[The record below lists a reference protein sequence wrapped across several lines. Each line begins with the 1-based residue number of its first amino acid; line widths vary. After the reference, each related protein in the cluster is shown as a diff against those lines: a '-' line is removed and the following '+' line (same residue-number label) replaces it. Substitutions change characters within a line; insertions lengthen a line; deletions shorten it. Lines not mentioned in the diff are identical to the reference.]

1 MRFRI
6 LGPLEVAGDPDPA
19 SAGLHTPG
27 PAKIRV
33 VLGTLLARPNQVV
46 SAEAL
51 IDELWP
57 ESPPR
62 TALQTL
68 HVYVSQVRKCLMA
81 ASPRHG
87 QDTLVTQRPGY
98 LLRVASDEL
107 DLTLFERLHEQ
118 GRAAV
123 QAGAYDRAADLLAEA
138 QDLWRGPL
146 LSDTPH
152 GPILQTAA
160 ARLHE
165 ARPAALEL
173 RIGAD
178 LRLGRHRELV
188 AELSALVTEHPLR
201 EELHAQLMTALY
213 RSERLPEALRAYA
226 RVRRTLVE
234 ELGVEPG
241 PRLRALHR
249 QLLAADT
256 APTPALG
263 PWADSGPAG
272 GHAAAPWTH
281 AGQTVPGAANRTP
294 THGGSADFAARGG
307 PAAARPASHAP
318 ADGRAFAASTYVGQA
333 GGGVAAP
340 GTGDGASVAARSV
353 GEGAVGGGLGS
364 GTSVPGG
371 RGADGSAAPAPAHRT
386 GSTGATVPPG
396 HGGSVPLGLT
406 AWLPAED
413 PVLVGRSGELA
424 RLTELLRGATAGS
437 WAAVTGQPGSG
448 KTALAVA
455 AARRAADAYPDGVL
469 FLDLCPEPAEPA
481 ESAESAGAARPAVGL
496 TPAEAS
502 RRLLRQAGVSPAE
515 GDPLDA
521 LRALTATRRLLLVLD
536 NARSVAQVRALL
548 PVTAGS
554 TAVVTGPLLPAGS
567 AGMRT
572 IRLGHVGHA
581 AAREILAGAGPAADE
596 IARLCGR
603 LPLALRAA
611 ALLLSSRPHWTGE
624 TLART
629 LRPERTRLTSL
640 GIGELDVRESLLRTY
655 RALPEDERRT
665 VRLLGALP
673 PGVFGLRPAAAAL
686 GLPSRRAASAV
697 ESVTDRGL
705 LLPLGEDAYAFP
717 ELLRLLAVDRLRAD
731 ESRESANEATARVCG
746 AYAGLLADPAAAPAS
761 AQELSAL
768 TDLVRRAHAA
778 TLWRPA
784 VELADALA
792 GPLERAVS
800 WENWEAAHTLALDA
814 ARRAGDRGAEARM
827 VRSLGDL
834 CWQQRRTEEAEE
846 HYREALRL
854 AERARTAEEAA
865 RALAGLAELRLE
877 HGRTAEADALVGD
890 ALARPEPGPG
900 LGRYEAYRVQ
910 AQVRLRS
917 GDAAGAAV
925 PLGKCLAIATELR
938 DSRRE
943 EHVRRVLRAAGGDT
957 DAHEVRPGIWRLPMR
972 EPASATGM
980 RS

>member
-226 RVRRTLVE
+226 RVRRTLIE

-249 QLLAADT
+249 QLLSADT

-263 PWADSGPAG
+263 PSADSGPAG
-272 GHAAAPWTH
+272 GHAAAHWTH
-281 AGQTVPGAANRTP
+281 AGHTAPGAANRT
-294 THGGSADFAARGG
+294 TTNGRSADLAARNG
-307 PAAARPASHAP
+307 PAAAGPASHAP
-318 ADGRAFAASTYVGQA
+318 ADGHASAPSTYVGQA
-333 GGGVAAP
+333 GDGVAAP

-353 GEGAVGGGLGS
+353 GEGAVGGALGP
-364 GTSVPGG
+364 GTSAPGG
-371 RGADGSAAPAPAHRT
+371 CGADGPTGPAPAHRT
-386 GSTGATVPPG
+386 GSTGATIPPG
-396 HGGSVPLGLT
+396 HGSAVPLGLT

-424 RLTELLRGATAGS
+424 RLTELLRDAAAGS

-481 ESAESAGAARPAVGL
+481 GAARPAVGL

-521 LRALTATRRLLLVLD
+521 LRALTATRRVLLVLD

-640 GIGELDVRESLLRTY
+640 GIGELDVRGSLLRTY
-655 RALPEDERRT
+655 RALPEGERRT
-665 VRLLGALP
+665 LRLLGALP

-686 GLPSRRAASAV
+686 GLPPERAASAV

-717 ELLRLLAVDRLRAD
+717 ELLRLLAADRLRAD
-731 ESRESANEATARVCG
+731 EPRESATEATARVCG

-784 VELADALA
+784 VDLADALA

-877 HGRTAEADALVGD
+877 HGRTAEADALLGD

-925 PLGKCLAIATELR
+925 PLGKCLAIAAELR

-943 EHVRRVLRAAGGDT
+943 AHVRRVLRAADGDT
-957 DAHEVRPGIWRLPMR
+957 GVHEVRPGIWRLPMR
-972 EPASATGM
+972 EPASATGT